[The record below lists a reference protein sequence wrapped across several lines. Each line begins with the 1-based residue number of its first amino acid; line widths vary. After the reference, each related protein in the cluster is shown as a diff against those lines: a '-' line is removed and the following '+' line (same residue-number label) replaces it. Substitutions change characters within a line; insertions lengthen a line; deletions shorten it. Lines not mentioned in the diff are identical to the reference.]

1 VTRLHAYGE
10 PVEGTCLHH
19 IGLSKQRRGIN
30 VIVLIDNL
38 DLRFLDRDTGTL
50 IRKLTLDPGRDY
62 QPHGVKCGNSPKNR
76 LQV

>member
-1 VTRLHAYGE
+1 M
-10 PVEGTCLHH
+10 EGTCLHH
-19 IGLSKQRRGIN
+19 IGLSKRRRGIN